1 MSVMTVKYEDIEN
14 CSLTSG
20 HAGCV
25 SNRWQLHA
33 SKLIL
38 RDIDNS
44 FGTDHVN
51 VTVSTSPHNNEQ
63 CLDGIVTQGHA

>member
-1 MSVMTVKYEDIEN
+1 MKYEDVEN

-33 SKLIL
+33 SRLIL
-38 RDIDNS
+38 RDTIENS
-44 FGTDHVN
+44 VGIDHVN

-63 CLDGIVTQGHA
+63 GLDGIVTQGYA